1 MTRKKGDCKAGD
13 SKAGDTR
20 YQSPLETQRRATQAA
35 TFAMNLTVL
44 QRMDP
49 TVVEICDMSGHAVV
63 YRLDLKTQVWAK
75 LDIEGSLFVVR
86 RMAGFRVIVLNRSG
100 IENFEQDITATTL
113 IELQGPY
120 IMCRASPAADVIG
133 LWFYKEEEHASIS
146 ALILQLV
153 DICKQGGAGQ
163 HAGAPPAPT
172 VPLAHRPPLPPQ
184 AASAQAGAD
193 LKDMLGIGG
202 AGHARAGLDDRQGV
216 AQEQAGADI
225 RGMLGI
231 GTSGGGGQGER
242 GAIDPAAQASSHLMS
257 MLNIGMDAG
266 GQGRGGGGAAVQK
279 DFPPKTAPAPSA
291 SADIMAMLGLPG
303 LPGPGPN
310 DGAAQQQA
318 AVCKG
323 GGSRTGA
330 DEAGA
335 AVGPTPAD
343 LLHKSVAHTMAR
355 GKTASP
361 AAATMTR
368 AQFQQALQAA
378 VQDEAFVDQLYAQY
392 MGGG

>member
-1 MTRKKGDCKAGD
+1 MRLPGSEFADCTKGKNQYG
-13 SKAGDTR
+13 G
-20 YQSPLETQRRATQAA
+20 
-35 TFAMNLTVL
+35 
-44 QRMDP
+44 
-49 TVVEICDMSGHAVV
+49 EI
-63 YRLDLKTQVWAK
+63 
-75 LDIEGSLFVVR
+75 GS
-86 RMAGFRVIVLNRSG
+86 
-100 IENFEQDITATTL
+100 
-113 IELQGPY
+113 
-120 IMCRASPAADVIG
+120 C
-133 LWFYKEEEHASIS
+133 W
-146 ALILQLV
+146 
-153 DICKQGGAGQ
+153 CGG
-163 HAGAPPAPT
+163 
-172 VPLAHRPPLPPQ
+172 R
-184 AASAQAGAD
+184 
-193 LKDMLGIGG
+193 
-202 AGHARAGLDDRQGV
+202 
-216 AQEQAGADI
+216 
-225 RGMLGI
+225 
-231 GTSGGGGQGER
+231 
-242 GAIDPAAQASSHLMS
+242 
-257 MLNIGMDAG
+257 
-266 GQGRGGGGAAVQK
+266 GRGGGGAAVQK